1 MKCDILVVLR
11 YAQTKKKKKS
21 WINVFKGSLIH
32 KIRLINSKIEINISS
47 AQEKLWC
54 IFLVQG
60 YEEKDIKLLVG
71 L

>member
-1 MKCDILVVLR
+1 MWHFSSIKICTD
-11 YAQTKKKKKS
+11 QKKKKS

-47 AQEKLWC
+47 AQEKLWSV
-54 IFLVQG
+54 FLVQG
-60 YEEKDIKLLVG
+60 CEEKDIKLLVG

>member
-1 MKCDILVVLR
+1 MRHFRSSIKICTD
-11 YAQTKKKKKS
+11 QKKKS

-32 KIRLINSKIEINISS
+32 EIRFINLKIELNISS

-60 YEEKDIKLLVG
+60 REEKDIKLLVG